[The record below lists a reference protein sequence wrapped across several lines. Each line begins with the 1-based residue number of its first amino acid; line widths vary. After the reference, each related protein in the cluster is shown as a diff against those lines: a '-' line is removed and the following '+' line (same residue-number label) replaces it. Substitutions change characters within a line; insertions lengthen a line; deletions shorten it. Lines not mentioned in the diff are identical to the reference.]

1 MVSVSVHIDPV
12 DKVLLK
18 RSLNKNGQAQRFFTH
33 EVRRMCDPYVPL
45 QTRTLKNSAIE
56 SVDKIT
62 YVQVYSGRQYYEN
75 KGYGL
80 RGKLWDKRMWAD
92 RGPEIVKA
100 VAKYAGGR
108 AG

>member
-1 MVSVSVHIDPV
+1 MVTLRMDSADTI
-12 DKVLLK
+12 LLK
-18 RSLNKNGQAQRFFTH
+18 RKLNQNGEAQRFFTH
-33 EVRRMCDPYVPL
+33 EVRRLSDPYVPK
-45 QTRTLKNSAIE
+45 QTGTLKNSAIE

-62 YVQVYSGRQYYEN
+62 YVQVYSDRQYYEN

-100 VAKYAGGR
+100 VAKFAGGR